1 MSCGIIFPGL
11 FSEAYS
17 FLTLPSPSK
26 RGLDEQQQKQQQ
38 KQQQQL
44 LLRLLQS
51 NSTHI
56 EATAVS
62 AVVFASH
69 ATTFY
74 LSCRRALGCESTNT
88 YMLLW

>member
-38 KQQQQL
+38 QL
-44 LLRLLQS
+44 LLPLLQS